1 MCDFGDTS
9 SLKEGIAKT
18 TVNSC
23 QYQAKGLLGRV
34 VDAVG
39 RPIDEKG
46 PIDSD
51 ITYPVERIAPGIIPR
66 KSVSQPLQ
74 TGIMAVDSMIPI
86 GRGQREL
93 IIGDRSTVKP
103 PLLLILSSIK
113 KINKQG
119 IESKDESFRPVYCIY
134 VAVGQKNSNIAR
146 TMKVLEEIKYGLC
159 NHCICTCC

>member
-1 MCDFGDTS
+1 M
-9 SLKEGIAKT
+9 
-18 TVNSC
+18 
-23 QYQAKGLLGRV
+23 
-34 VDAVG
+34 DAVG

-93 IIGDRSTVKP
+93 IIGDRSTGKTT
-103 PLLLILSSIK
+103 IAIDTIINQA

-134 VAVGQKNSNIAR
+134 VAVGQKFQHRSYHESPR
-146 TMKVLEEIKYGLC
+146 RDWGYGLC